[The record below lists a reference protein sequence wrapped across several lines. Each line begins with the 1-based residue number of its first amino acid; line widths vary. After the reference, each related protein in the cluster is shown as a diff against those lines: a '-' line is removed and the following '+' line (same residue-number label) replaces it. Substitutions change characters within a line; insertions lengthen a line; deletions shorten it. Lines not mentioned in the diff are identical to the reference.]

1 MLARGGGAV
10 WRTDIDSLGGLEAL
24 VSSMV
29 GTDELCGSL
38 CRLLIASYVLLH
50 NSSSFR

>member
-24 VSSMV
+24 VSQPLVSTV
-29 GTDELCGSL
+29 FHGGD
-38 CRLLIASYVLLH
+38 R
-50 NSSSFR
+50 